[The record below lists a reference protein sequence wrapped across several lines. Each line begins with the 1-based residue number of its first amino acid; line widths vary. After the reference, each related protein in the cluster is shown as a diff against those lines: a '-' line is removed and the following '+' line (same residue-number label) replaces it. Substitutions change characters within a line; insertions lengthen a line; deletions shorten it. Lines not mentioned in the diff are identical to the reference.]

1 MLLFGSFV
9 GFLLSSLMLGLGTD
23 AHSLKH
29 EVLDFKHVKGI
40 VLFYSDSVL
49 ADVIKELLKERVVR
63 VFKHIKEVVFDHLE

>member
-9 GFLLSSLMLGLGTD
+9 GFLLSFLVLCLGTD

-29 EVLDFKHVKGI
+29 KVLDFKHMEGV

-49 ADVIKELLKERVVR
+49 ADVLKELLE
-63 VFKHIKEVVFDHLE
+63 